1 MYLFHFALRNHCIQ
15 FITTDT
21 LHIIGTQLHNN
32 LATCIYRMDTKCLHN
47 YYIKDHEIGH
57 VTVYIEFKDEIAL
70 LTATKTNVKKMK
82 NLKHEKQK
90 I

>member
-1 MYLFHFALRNHCIQ
+1 
-15 FITTDT
+15 
-21 LHIIGTQLHNN
+21 
-32 LATCIYRMDTKCLHN
+32 MDTKCLHN

-57 VTVYIEFKDEIAL
+57 VTVYIKFKDEIAL